1 VQKVCIEK
9 KHLTFRISILIKL
22 KEVQIMVKLKFIIR
36 DNDLV
41 LRISESK
48 QRFYKSV
55 KHLLKGTPN
64 INRHWNNDKE
74 RFTSYA
80 VNYVENNQALDDFKG
95 LYQSLIKEYPEMSAK
110 QVAQFYSSKPQESG
124 AKINTPEVCNN
135 NLNLVEN
142 FLEVVIK
149 REKAKQ
155 GCNFEKYHKLQRKC
169 RKILKGYSSLNFQ
182 SINFDKCVAIAHIFA
197 KNGGY
202 RGTAKAFRNLLG
214 KASKDSAVNFTIHQI
229 GDFSFNNYDPNI
241 NEIDTKKPDVL
252 SPEQLKEFLTLD
264 LSQTTPTYK
273 DRKQVE
279 LYYDFC
285 VFMFH
290 SFFAPCDVI
299 KLKYRDINKQNMIHV
314 KRKKTHK
321 ALEIPLNPVMENII
335 NKYRGKTKNGY
346 VFPIMDD
353 EKEKEY
359 ETKDYLFKMF
369 RKRVNVWLKCVGK
382 ELGTDYELYAY
393 VFRHTAITV
402 ALDHNIPLS
411 YVAMAAGTSIKMIQ
425 DHYYNGNNSKNTEKL
440 QQVFMCA
447 AN

>member
-1 VQKVCIEK
+1 
-9 KHLTFRISILIKL
+9 
-22 KEVQIMVKLKFIIR
+22 MVKFKFIIR
-36 DNDLV
+36 DNALV
-41 LRISESK
+41 LRISENK

-55 KHLLKGTPN
+55 KHLLKGNPN
-64 INRHWNNDKE
+64 IARHWNNDKE

-80 VNYVENNQALDDFKG
+80 VSYAENNQILDDFKE
-95 LYQSLIKEYPEMSAK
+95 LYQSLIKEYPELSAQ
-110 QVAQFYSSKPQESG
+110 QVAQFYSSKTPEKSKNSKED
-124 AKINTPEVCNN
+124 AKATEISIPEVCDK
-135 NLNLVEN
+135 NLDLVEN
-142 FLEVVIK
+142 FLDVVIE

-155 GCNFEKYHKLQRKC
+155 GCNFEAYYKLQRKC
-169 RKILKGYSSLNFQ
+169 RKILKGYSSLTFQ
-182 SINFDKCVAIAHIFA
+182 SINYDKCVAIAHIFA

-214 KASKDSAVNFTIHQI
+214 KASKDSTVNFTISQI
-229 GDFSFNNYDPNI
+229 GDFCFNDYDPKI

-252 SPEQLKEFLTLD
+252 TPEQLKTFLNLD
-264 LSQTTPTYK
+264 LDNITPTYK

-299 KLKYRDINKQNMIHV
+299 KLKYKDINKQNMIHV

-321 ALEIPLNPVMENII
+321 ALEVPLNPVMENII

-353 EKEKEY
+353 ELEKTY
-359 ETKDYLFKMF
+359 TTKDLLFKKF
-369 RKRVNVWLKCVGK
+369 REKVGRWLKPVGK
-382 ELGTDYELYAY
+382 TLGTDYDLYAY

-402 ALDHNIPLS
+402 ALDNNVPLS
-411 YVAMAAGTSIKMIQ
+411 YVAMAAGTSIRMIQ
-425 DHYYNGNNSKNTEKL
+425 EHYYNGNNSQNTDRL
-440 QQVFMCA
+440 QQVFMSA
-447 AN
+447 AY

>member
-1 VQKVCIEK
+1 
-9 KHLTFRISILIKL
+9 
-22 KEVQIMVKLKFIIR
+22 MVKLKFIIR
-36 DNDLV
+36 DDALV
-41 LRISESK
+41 LRISENK
-48 QRFYKSV
+48 QRYYKSV
-55 KHLLKGTPN
+55 KHLLKGNPN
-64 INRHWNNDKE
+64 IDRHWNNDKE

-80 VNYVENNQALDDFKG
+80 VSYAENNQILDDFKG
-95 LYQSLIKEYPEMSAK
+95 FYQSLIKEYPELSAK
-110 QVAQFYSSKPQESG
+110 QVAQFYSSKPQEE
-124 AKINTPEVCNN
+124 ATEIETPAVCNN
-135 NLNLVEN
+135 NLDLVEN
-142 FLEVVIK
+142 FLEVVIE

-155 GCNFEKYHKLQRKC
+155 GCNFEAYYKLQRKC

-214 KASKDSAVNFTIHQI
+214 KASKDSSVNFTISQI
-229 GDFSFNNYDPNI
+229 GDFSFNNYDPKI

-299 KLKYRDINKQNMIHV
+299 KLKYKDINKQNMIHV

-353 EKEKEY
+353 ELEKQY
-359 ETKDYLFKMF
+359 TTKDYLFKKF
-369 RKRVNVWLKCVGK
+369 RERVNIWLKCVGK

-402 ALDHNIPLS
+402 ALDSNIPLS

-425 DHYYNGNNSKNTEKL
+425 DHYYNGNNSQNTDKL
-440 QQVFMCA
+440 QQVFMSA
-447 AN
+447 AY